1 MVGPV
6 IATIVMT
13 ALHLDG
19 LGLTLQQALVPVIAL
34 DLYVPMLAPLLLL
47 LLGVERRGN
56 RGL

>member
-47 LLGVERRGN
+47 LGVERRGN